1 MVDSTILVEKK
12 YWMLSDEELEII
24 KGTPQWVMVLNHLYK
39 YGSITGN
46 EAKEYYG
53 ISRLPAR
60 IHEIVHVHKIPINIK
75 VEPITQKNRFGK
87 YTTFAK
93 YSLEE

>member
-12 YWMLSDEELEII
+12 FWALSEEEQEII
-24 KGTPQWVMVLNHLYK
+24 KNTPQHVMVLNHLIRF
-39 YGSITGN
+39 GSITGN

-60 IHEIVHVHKIPINIK
+60 IHDITKRKKLPFNIR

-87 YTTFAK
+87 SATFAK
-93 YSLEE
+93 YILED